1 MNKSS
6 VLDNLICLLRGI
18 IFHDTF
24 LSELLNLV
32 AEKGFEK
39 QVFKLLTKQLL
50 LLNSRGVM
58 VTNTKEFENIGSGL
72 FSMHLTGSGFN
83 LRILFAFL
91 PNSQPVLLLAFHER
105 AGKRKTDYSSYL
117 EPALS
122 RLAEKKEE
130 YEYGYI

>member
-1 MNKSS
+1 MNKEKA
-6 VLDNLICLLRGI
+6 LDSLIQLLRGI
-18 IFHDTF
+18 LFHDSF

-39 QVFKLLTKQLL
+39 QAFRLLTKQLL
-50 LLNSRGVM
+50 ILNSRGIM

-72 FSMHLTGSGFN
+72 FSMHLTGQDFN

-105 AGKRKTDYSSYL
+105 AGKRKTDYSGFL

-122 RLAEKKEE
+122 RFAEKKEE
-130 YEYGYI
+130 YEHGYI